1 MVTLQFLGHTMSTK
15 TINAVSYLPSLLLPA
30 HQVKT
35 KSTAKMPKGPI
46 SSPPLQPK
54 KVHGVVD
61 DDAPI
66 DDYEN
71 AVHEREREE
80 KHRLADEPNV
90 AAARRANKPPVAN
103 TETER
108 HRGGTGSVHRSQ

>member
-1 MVTLQFLGHTMSTK
+1 
-15 TINAVSYLPSLLLPA
+15 
-30 HQVKT
+30 
-35 KSTAKMPKGPI
+35 MPKGPI

-71 AVHEREREE
+71 AVHEREHED

-108 HRGGTGSVHRSQ
+108 HRGGTGSVNRSK

>member
-1 MVTLQFLGHTMSTK
+1 
-15 TINAVSYLPSLLLPA
+15 
-30 HQVKT
+30 
-35 KSTAKMPKGPI
+35 MPKGPI

-71 AVHEREREE
+71 AVHEREHEDV
-80 KHRLADEPNV
+80 HHIADEPNV
-90 AAARRANKPPVAN
+90 AAARRANKPPVAGKSN
-103 TETER
+103 EEQR
-108 HRGGTGSVHRSQ
+108 HKGGTGSQNRSKTGH

>member
-1 MVTLQFLGHTMSTK
+1 
-15 TINAVSYLPSLLLPA
+15 
-30 HQVKT
+30 
-35 KSTAKMPKGPI
+35 MPKGPI
-46 SSPPLQPK
+46 SSPPSQPK

-71 AVHEREREE
+71 AMHEREMENV
-80 KHRLADEPNV
+80 HRLKDEPNV

-103 TETER
+103 TSDDER
-108 HRGGTGSVHRSQ
+108 HPHKGNTGSVGRSK